1 MKMIRVEIYSKRG
14 CCLCEEMKEVLLRVQ
29 RDISFSI
36 QEIDIESSPAL
47 YEAYKER
54 IPLVIIN
61 GQPAF
66 KFHMTDGELRRR
78 LAREDSHGTSA

>member
-1 MKMIRVEIYSKRG
+1 MIRVEIYGKRG

-66 KFHMTDGELRRR
+66 KFHMTDAELRRR
-78 LAREDSHGTSA
+78 LAREHSHGTSA

>member
-1 MKMIRVEIYSKRG
+1 MIRVEIYSKRG

-66 KFHMTDGELRRR
+66 KFHMTDAELRRR
-78 LAREDSHGTSA
+78 LAREHSHGTSA

>member
-1 MKMIRVEIYSKRG
+1 MILVEIYSKRG

-29 RDISFSI
+29 QDIPFSI
-36 QEIDIESSPAL
+36 QEIDIESALAL

-54 IPLVIIN
+54 IPLVTIN

-66 KFHMTDGELRRR
+66 KSHMTDVDFRRR
-78 LAREDSHGTSA
+78 LSREDSHGTSS